1 MAVTSSRRCG
11 GSWSLGEIRLSTYA
25 RKSYLKLGRSDRRL
39 FARLD
44 RALDR
49 LAEEPAAGKP
59 LAGPLEGHRSLRVG
73 SLRIVYRVDEARE
86 AILVLDVAQR
96 GGVYR

>member
-1 MAVTSSRRCG
+1 MPT
-11 GSWSLGEIRLSTYA
+11 IRLSSHA
-25 RKSYLKLGRSDRRL
+25 KKGYLKLARSDRRL
-39 FARLD
+39 FTRVD

-73 SLRIVYRVDEARE
+73 SLRIVYRVEVERQE
-86 AILVLDVAQR
+86 VFVLDIAPR
-96 GGVYR
+96 GGVYRRG